1 MDSEWI
7 PIGFRLNSDWIQ
19 SGTSG
24 TVSTMPLFWISLF
37 VLIGS
42 IAIYIEVAMG
52 LKKISNLG
60 DIQTL
65 AGNDPAK
72 VSILFSALNEA
83 QTIEPALRSVLSL
96 DYPNLEIIAIND
108 RSTDVTGPLLDHL
121 AQSDARLRVLHVHEL
136 PPGWLGKNHALHLGA
151 QSASGEYLLFTD
163 ADVVFDPSAI
173 SRAIAHCQRHGLDH
187 MTVFPEVPVK
197 EPLLAMILLNGY
209 FALFF
214 HWKPW
219 KVRASRSHYVG
230 IGAFNLIRS
239 QAYRESGGHHAIR
252 MEVLD
257 DMMLGRLVKQHGF
270 SQDAL
275 FGSGMVSVEW
285 YRSTREL
292 FKGMQKNSF
301 AIADYKLTKLLLMT
315 AVALPL
321 LWPWIGILI
330 TSGMV
335 WWINFTTVIA
345 TLAFYLHLLRPLAWS
360 RLCLL
365 YAPLAS
371 VISLGTLWIGC
382 VLTLKRGGINWR
394 GTHYSL
400 DELKRAHEKRS
411 QVDV

>member
-1 MDSEWI
+1 
-7 PIGFRLNSDWIQ
+7 
-19 SGTSG
+19 
-24 TVSTMPLFWISLF
+24 MPLFWISLL
-37 VLIGS
+37 VLLGS
-42 IAIYIEVAMG
+42 IAAYIEVVVGM
-52 LKKISNLG
+52 KKIRNLG
-60 DIQTL
+60 DIL
-65 AGNDPAK
+65 PVAGNDAVK

-83 QTIEPALRSVLSL
+83 ETIEPALRSLLSL

-108 RSTDVTGPLLDHL
+108 RSTDATGTLLDHL
-121 AQSDARLRVLHVHEL
+121 AQSDARLRVLHVHDL

-151 QSASGEYLLFTD
+151 QSANGEYLLFTD

-173 SRAIAHCQRHGLDH
+173 SRAIAHCEQHGIDH

-197 EPLLAMILLNGY
+197 EHLLAMILLVGY
-209 FALFF
+209 FGLFF

-219 KVRASRSHYVG
+219 KVRTSQSHYVG

-239 QAYRESGGHHAIR
+239 HAYRESGGHQAIR

-257 DMMLGRLVKQHGF
+257 DMMLGRLVKQQGF

-275 FGSGMVSVEW
+275 FGSGVVSVEW
-285 YRSTREL
+285 YKSTREL

-301 AIADYKLTKLLLMT
+301 AIADYKLGKLFVIS
-315 AVALPL
+315 AVALPH
-321 LWPWIGILI
+321 LWPWIGIFI
-330 TSGMV
+330 TSGLV
-335 WWINFTTVIA
+335 WWINFATVIA

-360 RLCLL
+360 RLCLV
-365 YAPLAS
+365 YTPLAS

-382 VLTLKRGGINWR
+382 VLTLKRGGIDWR

-411 QVDV
+411 QQ